1 MPIMQL
7 NLKQHPQVLVLVLAS
22 VSASGSCMTS
32 NIASSS
38 MSSASDIHDPWK
50 SAVEEFQHSKYMV
63 AHLFP
68 KDTGP
73 PQFYIHHY
81 LYVILSHTFELL

>member
-1 MPIMQL
+1 MQL

-50 SAVEEFQHSKYMV
+50 SAVEEFQHPKYMV

>member
-50 SAVEEFQHSKYMV
+50 SAVEEFQHPKYMV